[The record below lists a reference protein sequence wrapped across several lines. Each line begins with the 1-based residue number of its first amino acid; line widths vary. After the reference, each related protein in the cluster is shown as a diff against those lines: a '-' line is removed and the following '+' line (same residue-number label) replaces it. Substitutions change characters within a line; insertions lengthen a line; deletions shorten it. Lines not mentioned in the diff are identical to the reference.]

1 MNTTVVLPAF
11 LLGNAINA
19 VVAFRAGRTD
29 QAAVVSAVVLL
40 IAGTLA
46 TEIPRIAKRWA
57 LGVCNTRIKA
67 NLRADALRGVLAW
80 PAARLHTTS
89 VGSVMARIV
98 GDVDVVGVGVN
109 ELMVETWDTLLF
121 SASFVVAMLL
131 LDPGLALLA
140 LIPVPVALLLSKIV
154 GARIAARTIRARE
167 ANAAL
172 TSFVQE
178 GLTGLRT
185 LRTAGRTQA
194 YSARVRAL
202 AEQQASAE
210 LASTRLDSLLAPVY
224 ATVTSAGVVAIL
236 WIGGARV
243 GAGTLTIGAL
253 ITFLTL
259 FSRFTGR
266 AFRIPQMVNR
276 VQSAAAAHSRLAP
289 LLAPPP
295 CSGDEPR
302 FSSWNPSRLAGND
315 RRVDS
320 DPPVRSAGPAPVT
333 IENLSFTYPGGTG
346 RALDEITLT
355 IPAGSLVAVTGPTGA
370 GKSALARVLAGLYPP
385 DAGVIRIDHS
395 PVEEQDPSIR
405 TATGY
410 LPQSGLLFAGTIAQ
424 NVLFFDDGA
433 AVADATARLSAAIGT
448 AQLGLDLAMMGSGLE
463 TLIGEDG
470 VRVSGGQR
478 QRIALARTLAAPT
491 VWPRLLVLDDPFS
504 ALDVHTEL
512 AIVQSLRDLV
522 GPTAPAENRSTIVMT
537 STRLAAFPE
546 ADSIVVLD
554 AGRVVSTGT
563 HADLIAQGG
572 LYEQIITT
580 QRHGG
585 QVEAGG

>member
-11 LLGNAINA
+11 LLGNAINS
-19 VVAFRAGRTD
+19 VVAFRSGQAD
-29 QAAVVSAVVLL
+29 QTAVISAVVLL
-40 IAGTLA
+40 VAGTLA
-46 TEIPRIAKRWA
+46 TEVPRIGKRWA

-67 NLRADALRGVLAW
+67 NLRSDALRGVLAW
-80 PAARLHTTS
+80 PAAQLHTTS
-89 VGSVMARIV
+89 VGSVMARMV

-121 SASFVVAMLL
+121 SASFVVAMIL

-140 LIPVPVALLLSKIV
+140 LIPVPVALLLSKVV

-178 GLTGLRT
+178 GLAGLRT
-185 LRTAGRTQA
+185 LRTAGRSQA
-194 YSARVRAL
+194 YSARVRIL
-202 AEQQASAE
+202 ADQQASAE

-236 WIGGARV
+236 WVGGSRV

-295 CSGDEPR
+295 SLEHEPR
-302 FSSWNPSRLAGND
+302 FSTWNPARLAGDDERLD
-315 RRVDS
+315 R
-320 DPPVRSAGPAPVT
+320 DPHLRSAGPASVD
-333 IENLSFTYPGGTG
+333 IENLSFTYPGGHS

-370 GKSALARVLAGLYPP
+370 GKSALARLLAGLYPP
-385 DAGVIRIDHS
+385 DSGVIQIDQV
-395 PVEEQDPSIR
+395 PVTKWDSSVR
-405 TATGY
+405 TEIGY

-424 NVLFFDDGA
+424 NVLLSDDA
-433 AVADATARLSAAIGT
+433 PVTADAARRFSAAIRT
-448 AQLGLDLAMMGSGLE
+448 AQLELDLMTMGSGVE

-478 QRIALARTLAAPT
+478 QRIALARALAAPS
-491 VWPRLLVLDDPFS
+491 VWPRLLILDDPFS
-504 ALDVHTEL
+504 ALDVDTEL
-512 AIVQSLRDLV
+512 AIIQALRDVV
-522 GPTAPAENRSTIVMT
+522 GPTAPAENRTTIVMT
-537 STRLAAFPE
+537 STRLAAFPA
-546 ADSIVVLD
+546 ADTIVVLD
-554 AGRVVSTGT
+554 GGRLISIGT
-563 HADLIAQGG
+563 HSELVRQGG
-572 LYEQIITT
+572 LYERIFTAQ
-580 QRHGG
+580 QQGNKGG
-585 QVEAGG
+585 A